1 MTFLGKCFTFM
12 IFILS
17 AVFMALALAANA
29 SHRNW
34 RDEIVKT
41 GGLKDQVEDYAL
53 KNRELKDARVRV
65 ERALAAEQVARRT
78 ALAALQTELDQKK
91 SLLLDAEKTKGELLA
106 QLTSLARKDLQVT
119 EELTRLT
126 ADNNK
131 LRQQIRDE
139 QEDRDQLFARTLQL
153 TDDMNALRGL
163 LEVQRERN
171 STLVAQVTRFTEVM
185 QARGI
190 NVDDP
195 LDGSPPNRNGEI
207 LVVDRSNKLVEL
219 SIGYDEGLR
228 KGYLLEVSRGKQYL
242 GRLEVRRTDPD
253 RAVAAILPDYTLG
266 TIREG
271 DRVDTTIE

>member
-219 SIGYDEGLR
+219 
-228 KGYLLEVSRGKQYL
+228 
-242 GRLEVRRTDPD
+242 
-253 RAVAAILPDYTLG
+253 
-266 TIREG
+266 
-271 DRVDTTIE
+271 

>member
-228 KGYLLEVSRGKQYL
+228 KGHLLEVSRGKQYL